1 MNICKLKEIVPLFP
15 RSSFTDG
22 VVSTG
27 KSFRSWDTCMDNK
40 ACKIIA
46 IVGIVLACI
55 LVIWLIGGLLT
66 CFRQGVTGIG
76 QFICWCCRCSN
87 DKNGNNTMPVNEGFS
102 RVNMGVAPPSTVI
115 YQPIQQ
121 PESAYYRNDAK
132 NDTFYD
138 EVKTPSN
145 EVYELEEDFDLEKQ
159 KKTRKKQQ
167 KERNKEGR
175 SPSRVAPL
183 VYEEENFEGSSP
195 QPQYDARNSFIQNA
209 ANTGS
214 NNAHVTSQSQ
224 FLTSAIM
231 ARTTITIIIT
241 SIITSRETVTI
252 LPPLIIEVH
261 IQPKIINHIRDINQ
275 TKAIDITNEVN
286 IYSPFF

>member
-1 MNICKLKEIVPLFP
+1 MCRLKEIVPLFP
-15 RSSFTDG
+15 RSSFTDS

-46 IVGIVLACI
+46 IVGIVLASI
-55 LVIWLIGGLLT
+55 LVIWLVGGLLT

-76 QFICWCCRCSN
+76 QFVCWCCRCSN
-87 DKNGNNTMPVNEGFS
+87 DRNRNDGMPVNEGFN

-138 EVKTPSN
+138 EVKTSSN
-145 EVYELEEDFDLEKQ
+145 EIYELEEDFDLEKQ
-159 KKTRKKQQ
+159 KEKTRRKQMKQ
-167 KERNKEGR
+167 RNKEGH

-183 VYEEENFEGSSP
+183 VYDEDDS

-209 ANTGS
+209 TNAGN
-214 NNAHVTSQSQ
+214 NNAHTTSQSPI
-224 FLTSAIM
+224 FDISDYG
-231 ARTTITIIIT
+231 
-241 SIITSRETVTI
+241 ENYYYDNNN
-252 LPPLIIEVH
+252 
-261 IQPKIINHIRDINQ
+261 INSNLQGNTYNAPSSNHRSPYPTDNYQSYQGYKPNQ
-275 TKAIDITNEVN
+275 SDR
-286 IYSPFF
+286 YY

>member
-40 ACKIIA
+40 ACKIIV

-87 DKNGNNTMPVNEGFS
+87 DRNGNNTMPVNEGFS

-159 KKTRKKQQ
+159 KEKTRKKQQ

-214 NNAHVTSQSQ
+214 NNAHVTSQSPI
-224 FLTSAIM
+224 FDISDYG
-231 ARTTITIIIT
+231 
-241 SIITSRETVTI
+241 ENYYYDNNN
-252 LPPLIIEVH
+252 
-261 IQPKIINHIRDINQ
+261 INNNLQGNSYNTPSSNHRSPYPTENYQSYQGYKPNQ
-275 TKAIDITNEVN
+275 SDR
-286 IYSPFF
+286 YY

>member
-1 MNICKLKEIVPLFP
+1 MSICKLKNAVSLFP

-22 VVSTG
+22 VVSTS

-46 IVGIVLACI
+46 IVGIVLASI

-76 QFICWCCRCSN
+76 QFVCWCCHCSGN
-87 DKNGNNTMPVNEGFS
+87 QNRNNGMPVNEGFN
-102 RVNMGVAPPSTVI
+102 RVNMGAVPPSTVI

-121 PESAYYRNDAK
+121 PENAYYRNDAK
-132 NDTFYD
+132 PDTFYD

-159 KKTRKKQQ
+159 REKTRRKQRRQ
-167 KERNKEGR
+167 RNKEGQ

-183 VYEEENFEGSSP
+183 VYDEDPTENDIP
-195 QPQYDARNSFIQNA
+195 QPQYDARGSFIQNA
-209 ANTGS
+209 NHTNTNSNSNTNLTGQPPIFDISDYGENYYYNNNNAQGNS
-214 NNAHVTSQSQ
+214 NNAHIPDHRSPYPTES
-224 FLTSAIM
+224 
-231 ARTTITIIIT
+231 
-241 SIITSRETVTI
+241 
-252 LPPLIIEVH
+252 H
-261 IQPKIINHIRDINQ
+261 QPYQGYNPNQ
-275 TKAIDITNEVN
+275 NQN
-286 IYSPFF
+286 GRYY

>member
-1 MNICKLKEIVPLFP
+1 MNVCKLKKIVPLFP

-27 KSFRSWDTCMDNK
+27 KSFKSWDTCMDNK

-46 IVGIVLACI
+46 IVGIVLASI

-76 QFICWCCRCSN
+76 QFVCWCCRCSGDRN
-87 DKNGNNTMPVNEGFS
+87 KNNGMPVNEGFS

-121 PESAYYRNDAK
+121 PENAYYRNDAK
-132 NDTFYD
+132 NDDAFYD

-159 KKTRKKQQ
+159 KEKTKRKQ
-167 KERNKEGR
+167 KRQRNKEEH
-175 SPSRVAPL
+175 SPSRVVPL
-183 VYEEENFEGSSP
+183 VYDEETIGNDSP
-195 QPQYDARNSFIQNA
+195 QRQYDARNSFIQNA
-209 ANTGS
+209 ASTSTNNNTR
-214 NNAHVTSQSQ
+214 HTPQSPI
-224 FLTSAIM
+224 F
-231 ARTTITIIIT
+231 
-241 SIITSRETVTI
+241 
-252 LPPLIIEVH
+252 
-261 IQPKIINHIRDINQ
+261 DINDYGENYYYNNSNGNNGNNNNVQ
-275 TKAIDITNEVN
+275 GNSYNAPTSDHRSPYPTDSYQPYQGYNPNQNER
-286 IYSPFF
+286 YY